1 MNVLERFNDPVMA
14 QKVAMGGWQ
23 SKIQTALP
31 GIIQSFDPQS
41 MTCTVQPAING
52 QVRDETGALTGV
64 ELPLLVDCP
73 VQFPAG
79 GGCTLTFPVKT
90 GDECL
95 VVFSSRCIDAWW
107 QSGGIQVQ
115 PELRM
120 HDLSDGFALLGF
132 RSQPRVIGNISTSA
146 AQLRTDDGAAFV
158 EVDSSTHV
166 INITTTAPINVTST
180 ASANVTAPVIH
191 LAAAGQALLKFVTET
206 FQALFNAHTHQS
218 GGAGVP
224 NQQMTNDHM
233 TTTVKGG

>member
-52 QVRDETGALTGV
+52 QVQDETGALTGV

-79 GGCTLTFPVKT
+79 GGCTLTFPVKA

-120 HDLSDGFALLGF
+120 HDLSDGFVLLGF
-132 RSQPRVIGNISTSA
+132 RSQPRVIGNISTTA
-146 AQLRTDDGAAFV
+146 TQLRTDDGGAFV
-158 EVDSSTHV
+158 EVDSATHA
-166 INITTTAPINVTST
+166 INATTSGSATVSAQSGITLTAPLVTIIGDVQVNGKVTTTGDVKAGTISLMTHRTSGVTPGSGT
-180 ASANVTAPVIH
+180 
-191 LAAAGQALLKFVTET
+191 
-206 FQALFNAHTHQS
+206 S
-218 GGAGVP
+218 GGPVP
-224 NQQMTNDHM
+224 
-233 TTTVKGG
+233 

>member
-14 QKVAMGGWQ
+14 QKVALGGWQ
-23 SKIQTALP
+23 FKIQTALP

-79 GGCTLTFPVKT
+79 GGCTMTFPMAP

-95 VVFSSRCIDAWW
+95 VVFSSRCIDSWW
-107 QSGGIQVQ
+107 QSGGIQAQ

-120 HDLSDGFALLGF
+120 HDLSDGFVLLGF
-132 RSQPRVIGNISTSA
+132 RSQPRVINGISGTA
-146 AQLRTDDGAAFV
+146 AQLRTDDGVAFV
-158 EVDSSTHV
+158 EVDSATHA
-166 INITTTAPINVTST
+166 INATTTGPLNL
-180 ASANVTAPVIH
+180 TAPLVTINGDVQVNGRVDTTGDVK
-191 LAAAGQALLKFVTET
+191 AGTISLQQHKTSQVQAGTGT
-206 FQALFNAHTHQS
+206 S
-218 GGAGVP
+218 GVP
-224 NQQMTNDHM
+224 
-233 TTTVKGG
+233 VP